1 MSIKTASLCA
11 LIGMILNF
19 AVGLYSFL
27 LTAVNNL
34 SAHLPV
40 WHLIVWF
47 LQLVLL
53 NGSLIFFF
61 AVLYAKQKYTPEA

>member
-1 MSIKTASLCA
+1 MSLKTAALCA

-27 LTAVNNL
+27 ATAVSNL
-34 SAHLPV
+34 NVHLPLQ
-40 WHLIVWF
+40 HMIVWF
-47 LQLVLL
+47 FQLVLL

-61 AVLYAKQKYTPEA
+61 AVLYAKQKYTPET